1 MPEPKKFIALALTED
16 QCRAVMAA
24 CTAGTMQIADN
35 HKTYDRLLQH
45 SGKTAD
51 ELQALYGS
59 VVIYVGEKLEES

>member
-1 MPEPKKFIALALTED
+1 MPEPQKYIALALTED

-24 CTAGTMQIADN
+24 CTAGLMQISDN
-35 HKTYDRLLQH
+35 HETYDRLLQH

-59 VVIYVGEKLEES
+59 VVLYVAEKLEA